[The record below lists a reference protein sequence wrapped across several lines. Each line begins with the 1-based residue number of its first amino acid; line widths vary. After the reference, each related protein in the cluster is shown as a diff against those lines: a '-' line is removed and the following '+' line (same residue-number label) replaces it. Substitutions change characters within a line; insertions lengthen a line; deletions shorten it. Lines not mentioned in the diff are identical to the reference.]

1 MADVLSPAARA
12 QEPTEWYGRTL
23 GATCKVF
30 AFLSG
35 ITLVAMAL
43 MSLASII
50 GRSLFASAI
59 IGDYELV
66 EIASGMAVSLA
77 LPYTQWAR
85 SHVIVDFFTAK
96 SSPNKVLVLDA
107 IASALLAIVAF
118 IFTWRITVGLLDLI
132 GGWDASLMLNIP
144 TWWGYAPMVPSFAL
158 LGLVALYTC
167 VADIRRIKR

>member
-1 MADVLSPAARA
+1 LADVLSPAARA

-59 IGDYELV
+59 IG
-66 EIASGMAVSLA
+66 
-77 LPYTQWAR
+77 QWHGR
-85 SHVIVDFFTAK
+85 QLGPT
-96 SSPNKVLVLDA
+96 LY
-107 IASALLAIVAF
+107 
-118 IFTWRITVGLLDLI
+118 TVGTQ
-132 GGWDASLMLNIP
+132 P
-144 TWWGYAPMVPSFAL
+144 RH
-158 LGLVALYTC
+158 C
-167 VADIRRIKR
+167 